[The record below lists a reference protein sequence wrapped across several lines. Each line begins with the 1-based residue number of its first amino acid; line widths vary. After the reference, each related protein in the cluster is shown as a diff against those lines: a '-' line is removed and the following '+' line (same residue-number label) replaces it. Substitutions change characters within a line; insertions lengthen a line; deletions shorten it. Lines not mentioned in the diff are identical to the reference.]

1 MLKRANLIRLRV
13 QGWIKE
19 KLGKKSKGNGFV
31 DFVLLICIGAAIYLI
46 VSGKGEALI
55 NQLWTWANGK
65 IATIIK

>member
-1 MLKRANLIRLRV
+1 MLNRANLMRLRA
-13 QGWIKE
+13 QGLIKE

-55 NQLWTWANGK
+55 NQLWAWANK
-65 IATIIK
+65 TIELIIK